1 MHDAPM
7 AWHCGEKTTREL
19 LGKTFYWHETREN
32 IEHYIYTCVK
42 CQSTKSGHK
51 KKFGLYKPLPIP
63 SNSFENVLMDFMT
76 RLLEWEG
83 MDANVVV
90 VDRFS
95 KLIKFALTQINAIVV
110 GMVKLFFN
118 MWVWHKG
125 MPEVIVNDY
134 DVKFTSE
141 FWTLL
146 M

>member
-1 MHDAPM
+1 
-7 AWHCGEKTTREL
+7 
-19 LGKTFYWHETREN
+19 
-32 IEHYIYTCVK
+32 
-42 CQSTKSGHK
+42 
-51 KKFGLYKPLPIP
+51 LYKPLPIP

-118 MWVWHKG
+118 MWV
-125 MPEVIVNDY
+125 
-134 DVKFTSE
+134 
-141 FWTLL
+141 
-146 M
+146 